1 MYVVHQVDELIDI
14 IKTKLINFKVVIA
27 IKDFPPK

>member
-14 IKTKLINFKVVIA
+14 IKTKLVNFKVVIA
-27 IKDFPPK
+27 EKDFAPK

>member
-14 IKTKLINFKVVIA
+14 IKTELVNFKVVIA
-27 IKDFPPK
+27 EKDFSPK